1 MAKRDLFFRSGNG
14 IIYPPNQT
22 AGSGG
27 GLSSVVIPSSRYLP
41 PAIPESR
48 VIDQAVIDSVIES
61 YSAQLVSPSSDHSR
75 FFSALALATT
85 EEQLDTFVRIYIE
98 LDRGDYTVDDFLVYA
113 RKSDSPISIDVISSF
128 SRNNRAAKVAGM
140 REKIF
145 NGAFPEYGNLYS
157 YINTKVLSDASNQ
170 AFLRDVQEG
179 DDILSQGNWLLLK
192 PRVAY
197 GGTESYRTYSE
208 AVEDYWNIVS
218 SYFTGTLLSSVTA
231 RTATVASGSRIITS
245 ILPNITGINALN
257 PVYQIPVNG
266 ETGRLGVNPSVRF
279 VISSDV
285 LIELSVPH
293 LASGDVTFKCGL
305 PASYT
310 TSFSTRTIEDV
321 FNRNSNSMPYGY
333 AALMADPASKTAYS
347 SEGSINSRL
356 SELAKGSY
364 ERLSRDEV
372 LDQLSAMIGDLVDF
386 YDDDED
392 RDYEDFLHMPDI
404 RDFVVESLESIASM
418 LISDYDP
425 DLLRKLKFYKYIM
438 APFTGVVSSTSMLVG
453 QAFTRETS
461 VTSEFSALRSEIDA
475 VREDLISSGKFDSI

>member
-1 MAKRDLFFRSGNG
+1 
-14 IIYPPNQT
+14 
-22 AGSGG
+22 
-27 GLSSVVIPSSRYLP
+27 
-41 PAIPESR
+41 
-48 VIDQAVIDSVIES
+48 
-61 YSAQLVSPSSDHSR
+61 
-75 FFSALALATT
+75 
-85 EEQLDTFVRIYIE
+85 
-98 LDRGDYTVDDFLVYA
+98 
-113 RKSDSPISIDVISSF
+113 
-128 SRNNRAAKVAGM
+128 
-140 REKIF
+140 
-145 NGAFPEYGNLYS
+145 
-157 YINTKVLSDASNQ
+157 
-170 AFLRDVQEG
+170 
-179 DDILSQGNWLLLK
+179 
-192 PRVAY
+192 
-197 GGTESYRTYSE
+197 
-208 AVEDYWNIVS
+208 VS
-218 SYFTGTLLSSVTA
+218 SS
-231 RTATVASGSRIITS
+231 
-245 ILPNITGINALN
+245 N
-257 PVYQIPVNG
+257 
-266 ETGRLGVNPSVRF
+266 
-279 VISSDV
+279 V

>member
-1 MAKRDLFFRSGNG
+1 MAKRDLFAIDDNGNG
-14 IIYPPNQT
+14 ITLPPSP
-22 AGSGG
+22 GSGG
-27 GLSSVVIPSSRYLP
+27 GLSTFITNPLTYQP
-41 PAIPESR
+41 PAAPESR
-48 VIDQAVIDSVIES
+48 VLDQALIDSVIES

-75 FFSALALATT
+75 FFSALASATT

-128 SRNNRAAKVAGM
+128 SKNNRAAKVAGM

-197 GGTESYRTYSE
+197 GGTGSYRTYSD
-208 AVEDYWNIVS
+208 AVEDYWIIVS

-231 RTATVASGSRIITS
+231 RTATVDSGSRTITS
-245 ILPNITGINALN
+245 ILPNITGINVLN
-257 PVYQIPVNG
+257 SVYQIPVDG
-266 ETGRLGVNPSVRF
+266 ETGRLGINPSVKRKL
-279 VISSDV
+279 SSS
-285 LIELSVPH
+285 IELSVPH
-293 LASGDVTFKCGL
+293 IASGDVTFKCGL
-305 PASYT
+305 PVTYAT
-310 TSFSTRTIEDV
+310 RFSIRTIEDV

-372 LDQLSAMIGDLVDF
+372 LEQLSAMIGDLVDF
-386 YDDDED
+386 YDEDED

-438 APFTGVVSSTSMLVG
+438 APFTGVVSSTSVLVG

-475 VREDLISSGKFDSI
+475 VREDLVSSGKFDSI